1 MRDSLKLQEAEQKQQ
16 NNNNNNNNNNINN
29 NNKSNQQTHFESDY
43 IWLWYL
49 AYAKSMTRIGRFQ
62 ESFSVFKLAQQ
73 HSESVENNKDKDRK
87 QIIDSLFGKEKQPLV
102 VPILQLATPLVL
114 KTW

>member
-1 MRDSLKLQEAEQKQQ
+1 MRDNLKLQESEQKST
-16 NNNNNNNNNNINN
+16 NT
-29 NNKSNQQTHFESDY
+29 NQQTQQTTQTQYETEFV
-43 IWLWYL
+43 WLWYL

-73 HSESVENNKDKDRK
+73 HSESVENNKDKDK
-87 QIIDSLFGKEKQPLV
+87 KALLESLFGKEKQPLV

-114 KTW
+114 KQW